1 MEVTNYL
8 LGYKNLKIIQDNTMF
23 NFSLDSVLL
32 PNFITLNKNIKNIL
46 DIGTGNGPIPLIL
59 STKTKAKIMGVELQK
74 DVSVLAQKSVLINH
88 KEDQIKIINADIN
101 QLKNELESDSFDVIT
116 CNPPFFP
123 LKDTSKL
130 NDSDYKTIARHEIKL
145 NLEQVLVIARKLL
158 KNDKWIDN
166 YLTILE
172 KEIKSNYRNE
182 KIKTLYIGGG
192 TPSTLNLK
200 QLNKLFKILEIFNLT
215 EDAEIT
221 MEFNVNDLTK
231 EKLTFL
237 KDKINRLSIGVE
249 SFNEENLNILER
261 PKVNKENIILAKK
274 YFKNISIDLIY
285 GFNNDKYLKDD
296 LEEILKLDIPH
307 ISLYSLILEE
317 NTKLYINNYHNISN
331 DSTSEE
337 YINKVLTSNGY
348 KQYEISNYAK
358 EGYESKHNLVY
369 WNNDNYYGFG
379 LGASGYID
387 NIRYDNTRSLNKYLN
402 GNYILEK
409 HKLDKKET
417 IQNEFILGF
426 RKIEGININKFKE
439 KYNLNPLDI
448 AIVKKQLKNNLLIL
462 DNNYLKINPKYLYVS
477 NEILLEYL

>member
-1 MEVTNYL
+1 
-8 LGYKNLKIIQDNTMF
+8 
-23 NFSLDSVLL
+23 
-32 PNFITLNKNIKNIL
+32 
-46 DIGTGNGPIPLIL
+46 
-59 STKTKAKIMGVELQK
+59 
-74 DVSVLAQKSVLINH
+74 
-88 KEDQIKIINADIN
+88 
-101 QLKNELESDSFDVIT
+101 
-116 CNPPFFP
+116 
-123 LKDTSKL
+123 
-130 NDSDYKTIARHEIKL
+130 
-145 NLEQVLVIARKLL
+145 
-158 KNDKWIDN
+158 
-166 YLTILE
+166 
-172 KEIKSNYRNE
+172 
-182 KIKTLYIGGG
+182 
-192 TPSTLNLK
+192 
-200 QLNKLFKILEIFNLT
+200 
-215 EDAEIT
+215 

-231 EKLTFL
+231 EKLAFL